1 MVNQNFDQ
9 FIKTEAKHKSSYL
22 GSDQKHAHDKIKSE
36 DYINTRSN
44 TDMSVGAVGRD
55 VYKENKRNK

>member
-9 FIKTEAKHKSSYL
+9 FIKTEAEHKSTYL
-22 GSDQKHAHDKIKSE
+22 GSDQKHAHDKNKRE
-36 DYINTRSN
+36 DDINSRSN

-55 VYKENKRNK
+55 VFEDNKRK